1 VTKQSDAQGATH
13 SVATHYS
20 YADTRRWVA
29 LTLDPSFV
37 TAQSSPT
44 RSEMLAWAATFCLSR
59 PRLRPVY
66 LCGVLGTGIAAILL
80 QCITAFN
87 YFTLSG
93 DYTPACFPSSAKV
106 FLANGSRLP
115 MHSLSAGQAVL
126 VARPTPSSLSSSF
139 SRVYFFS
146 HKQPTGLHTFVR
158 IVTAGGYHVTATE
171 GHYTYANNILTPVG
185 QVRVG
190 QYLRTMR
197 PGLASLVVA
206 VERVRDS
213 GLIAPHTLHGDV
225 IVNSIVMSTY
235 TNALHP
241 TIAHALLAPVRA
253 LVRSGLSDEPLGSL
267 FYNGLSGL
275 SAAAGRVVDHFSGN
289 YADNRR
295 SAGEQLN
302 DLRAMLA
309 VVYSLT
315 GREMALQEWIQ
326 YAMLISAIFLFVSQV
341 PRDLLN
347 PGVFDLIFDLYD
359 RAVGKLDPSERA
371 AVHIA

>member
-1 VTKQSDAQGATH
+1 
-13 SVATHYS
+13 
-20 YADTRRWVA
+20 
-29 LTLDPSFV
+29 
-37 TAQSSPT
+37 
-44 RSEMLAWAATFCLSR
+44 MLAWAVTICPSR
-59 PRLRPVY
+59 RRLRPVY
-66 LCGVLGTGIAAILL
+66 FCGVLGTGIATILS
-80 QCITAFN
+80 QCLIAFHF
-87 YFTLSG
+87 FTPSG

-106 FLANGSRLP
+106 LLANGSRLP
-115 MHSLSAGQAVL
+115 MHSLSAGQPVL
-126 VARPTPSSLSSSF
+126 VARPTPSSLSSPF
-139 SRVYFFS
+139 SKVYFFS

-185 QVRVG
+185 KVRVG

-206 VERVRDS
+206 VEPVRDF

-225 IVNSIVMSTY
+225 VVDSIVMSTY
-235 TNALHP
+235 TDALHP
-241 TIAHALLAPVRA
+241 TLAHALLAPVRA
-253 LVRSGLSDEPLGSL
+253 FVRTGLSDEPLGSL

-275 SAAAGRVVDHFSGN
+275 SAAAGRLLDHVSGN
-289 YADNRR
+289 FAENSR
-295 SAGEQLN
+295 SGGEHSS

-315 GREMALQEWIQ
+315 GRETALQEWIQ
-326 YAMLISAIFLFVSQV
+326 YAMLICAIFLFVSQV
-341 PRDLLN
+341 LRDLLD

-359 RAVGKLDPSERA
+359 RAVGKLDPSDRA